1 MRRITE
7 LELKD
12 ILESHKKWLSY
23 EADGERADLC
33 GANLSCADLSGAD
46 LSYADLRC
54 ADLKCADL
62 SGANLS
68 SADLHGIQT
77 DKNCYQVSGV
87 GSANRLVSYFIKED
101 IVVCGCWECEQGNTL
116 ENFKK
121 RVEDVYGKNGE
132 TPNELF
138 YGEYQDVIK
147 LFERRCNFEIY

>member
-7 LELKD
+7 PELKD
-12 ILESHKKWLSY
+12 VLEAHKKWINNES
-23 EADGERADLC
+23 GSERANLSGADLRNADLR
-33 GANLSCADLSGAD
+33 GANLRWANLSGAD
-46 LSYADLRC
+46 LSR
-54 ADLKCADL
+54 
-62 SGANLS
+62 ANLS
-68 SADLHGIQT
+68 RADLYNILT
-77 DKNCYQVSGV
+77 NKNCYQVAGV
-87 GSANRLVSYFIKED
+87 GSSSRLVSYFVKED
-101 IVVCGCWECEQGNTL
+101 IVVCGCWECEQGNSL